1 MVALPHTRDSVES
14 FLASQ
19 LEQKDWWGLVAPIAK
34 KNKKGGTAGNRT
46 QIATD
51 KGACSGLVKGRR
63 GTCPLPPNQVSK
75 AVSRRQLD
83 GTNAKYSRDTTTRQ
97 FRGLDWSGGM

>member
-1 MVALPHTRDSVES
+1 MVAFHRVGDSVES
-14 FLASQ
+14 FLASP
-19 LEQKDWWGLVAPIAK
+19 LERKGWWGLVAPLAK

-63 GTCPLPPNQVSK
+63 GTRPLPPNQVSK

-83 GTNAKYSRDTTTRQ
+83 GTNA
-97 FRGLDWSGGM
+97 

>member
-1 MVALPHTRDSVES
+1 MVAFNCVGARSRVFLPLYDVTR
-14 FLASQ
+14 A
-19 LEQKDWWGLVAPIAK
+19 KGLVGLGRTNRK
-34 KNKKGGTAGNRT
+34 KSGTAGNRT

-51 KGACSGLVKGRR
+51 KGACSGLVKGRH
-63 GTCPLPPNQVSK
+63 GTRPLPPNQVSK

-83 GTNAKYSRDTTTRQ
+83 GTNAQYSRDTTTRQ